1 MARVLAFIVLCPAAL
16 GAFAPASAPA
26 SRRAVASAASP
37 LAPRMVAA
45 QDVYEAYLQQE
56 TPVRQKIKDL
66 GPAAAKGGSTA
77 LVAAAAAVGY
87 VLMPSS
93 RIAVNAVGAAATGA
107 LGLVGRKKID
117 EERREAA
124 STAAAALLK
133 RGLSAVTAD
142 EIASL
147 APAFGVD
154 KPRYQKQLSEL
165 FLYYLSACLEGK
177 QVLPAELSELLQLKE
192 LLGMSAAQ
200 VGNQV
205 YAAGRALYS
214 RHRAYLES
222 DVESEPLAA
231 DAQALLSKYIFL
243 AERLFAKDESEEGY
257 RYESLRAQR
266 LFGLSPADWSDR
278 AEAVAVPFYAGTLD
292 KAVLQAVPATAAQ
305 LGGMRDSLG
314 VSEATAAQLH
324 RDIFAKKA
332 SALLSPDL
340 GSAAALTPEDRAA
353 LDGVTELLG
362 LGQPEATEVVA
373 ELTAPLYAQSLSEAL
388 GALDAAGD
396 AAGCAPLVSGLAT
409 RQQQLGMGADAAAEA
424 LRGAVRGSAAE
435 KLGEACKALRVQD
448 SAGAVSSLRS
458 LLDYADRTTALVE
471 AAGAASESGAP
482 LYAGIGDGVLRD
494 AEVLALYRLVLLQAL
509 QSKAVSAADAAA
521 LESLRLILG
530 MSEVAAARVYEAAA
544 GPIYRS
550 AVEEAVAGEL
560 SAAAKQ
566 AVAAALADLAL
577 PASSAASIGLEVYSA
592 RLSGMVEN
600 GAILSEEQSE
610 QLKGLRAFLG
620 IEDEAVYAVHEQAC
634 AKAYRTSVKQVMGN
648 AGAIPDEYWSG
659 LDTLRE
665 RMVLSPDTAQALF
678 VEEAQAKMCEFGT
691 RALEALQ
698 EAQKEAQKGDS
709 KGDKGIGGAVSSEVL
724 NLVDFALA
732 ARVLTPQ
739 SADGVEAEVAAT
751 SLKGKFEQ
759 RALNE
764 LYRQYLIEAF
774 GGSDEAQN
782 QRLLTSLGR
791 LALVLGLESH
801 EVNKVHNELG
811 SIIIRRYAGNAI
823 KAGPL
828 GAKEMQFV
836 DSIRATL
843 ELPQDRIDALLRDVR
858 LNRVAA
864 LIEAMFE
871 KSNLNSDEI
880 RKVLSEA
887 DLLEVNL
894 RDDLDVPKARLEKM
908 FSIEM
913 EALIEGD
920 ELTADDSSALLELCE
935 SLQIEEERAAAL
947 VDEAVSKRCTGGVL
961 QATACMRRGAST
973 EVVKE
978 LDRALKFARLS
989 PSSVALPSVGENEKG
1004 ELYLMYQ
1011 ANSAAASSPTA
1022 QSVADLELL
1031 KTVIGI
1037 SQPQVA

>member
-231 DAQALLSKYIFL
+231 DAQA
-243 AERLFAKDESEEGY
+243 
-257 RYESLRAQR
+257 Q
-266 LFGLSPADWSDR
+266 
-278 AEAVAVPFYAGTLD
+278 
-292 KAVLQAVPATAAQ
+292 AVLQAVPATAAQ

-739 SADGVEAEVAAT
+739 SADGVETEVAAT

-1011 ANSAAASSPTA
+1011 ARAEAAFQPAGSPLPPSPLAPQANSAAASSPTA

>member
-1 MARVLAFIVLCPAAL
+1 MARVLALSLLCPAAL

-257 RYESLRAQR
+257 RYEALRAQR

-332 SALLSPDL
+332 SALLSPDS

-362 LGQPEATEVVA
+362 LGQSEATEVVA

-388 GALDAAGD
+388 DALDAAGD

-471 AAGAASESGAP
+471 AAGASESGAP
-482 LYAGIGDGVLRD
+482 LHAGIGDGVLRD

-521 LESLRLILG
+521 LETLRLILG

-566 AVAAALADLAL
+566 AVAAALTDLAL

-592 RLSGMVEN
+592 RLSGMVEK

-610 QLKGLRAFLG
+610 QLRGLRAFLG

-935 SLQIEEERAAAL
+935 SLQVEEERAAAL

-961 QATACMRRGAST
+961 QATACMRRGASK

-978 LDRALKFARLS
+978 LDRTLKFARLS
-989 PSSVALPSVGENEKG
+989 PSSVALPSVGESEKG

-1011 ANSAAASSPTA
+1011 ANSAAAASPTA

-1037 SQPQVA
+1037 SQPQA

>member
-1 MARVLAFIVLCPAAL
+1 M
-16 GAFAPASAPA
+16 
-26 SRRAVASAASP
+26 
-37 LAPRMVAA
+37 
-45 QDVYEAYLQQE
+45 
-56 TPVRQKIKDL
+56 
-66 GPAAAKGGSTA
+66 
-77 LVAAAAAVGY
+77 
-87 VLMPSS
+87 
-93 RIAVNAVGAAATGA
+93 
-107 LGLVGRKKID
+107 
-117 EERREAA
+117 
-124 STAAAALLK
+124 
-133 RGLSAVTAD
+133 
-142 EIASL
+142 
-147 APAFGVD
+147 
-154 KPRYQKQLSEL
+154 
-165 FLYYLSACLEGK
+165 
-177 QVLPAELSELLQLKE
+177 
-192 LLGMSAAQ
+192 
-200 VGNQV
+200 
-205 YAAGRALYS
+205 
-214 RHRAYLES
+214 
-222 DVESEPLAA
+222 
-231 DAQALLSKYIFL
+231 
-243 AERLFAKDESEEGY
+243 
-257 RYESLRAQR
+257 
-266 LFGLSPADWSDR
+266 
-278 AEAVAVPFYAGTLD
+278 
-292 KAVLQAVPATAAQ
+292 
-305 LGGMRDSLG
+305 
-314 VSEATAAQLH
+314 
-324 RDIFAKKA
+324 
-332 SALLSPDL
+332 
-340 GSAAALTPEDRAA
+340 
-353 LDGVTELLG
+353 
-362 LGQPEATEVVA
+362 A

-424 LRGAVRGSAAE
+424 LGGAVRGSAAE

-482 LYAGIGDGVLRD
+482 LYAGIGDGVRAVAHGRARGGGRMSDSPREPAVCSQVLRD

-610 QLKGLRAFLG
+610 QLQGLRAFLG

-828 GAKEMQFV
+828 GATANPRPPRPPPAP
-836 DSIRATL
+836 SGPSPPHSATPLAAAPPLAAATPHSPPRA
-843 ELPQDRIDALLRDVR
+843 RDFAV
-858 LNRVAA
+858 VAPP
-864 LIEAMFE
+864 LGQP
-871 KSNLNSDEI
+871 DYT
-880 RKVLSEA
+880 VLSDSSLPRRA
-887 DLLEVNL
+887 AHLAAA
-894 RDDLDVPKARLEKM
+894 RRPTAARLH
-908 FSIEM
+908 
-913 EALIEGD
+913 
-920 ELTADDSSALLELCE
+920 
-935 SLQIEEERAAAL
+935 AAARDSNRPL
-947 VDEAVSKRCTGGVL
+947 RASRPLRPPPAPFPAPLRRPSLAAPLRRLPSRPRPGAGVPQAPMRCSSWTRS
-961 QATACMRRGAST
+961 ARRSSCRRRRRPTRCPRGAVDGVSSQ
-973 EVVKE
+973 
-978 LDRALKFARLS
+978 RLFTCS
-989 PSSVALPSVGENEKG
+989 GL
-1004 ELYLMYQ
+1004 
-1011 ANSAAASSPTA
+1011 
-1022 QSVADLELL
+1022 
-1031 KTVIGI
+1031 
-1037 SQPQVA
+1037 